1 MIKRVLIPLAQG
13 VEELEAVTIIDVLRR
28 ADIEVITAGLDE
40 GIVTGS
46 RGTRL
51 LPDMTLDAALEKEY
65 DLVALPGGLPGSDH
79 LANDPRVTGLLRQMN
94 ESGRFVGAICA
105 APKVLARTGILD
117 GKRATAFP
125 GVLQAENHNDI
136 SGDPVTRDGTVIT
149 SRSVGTAMDFALE
162 LVSILAG
169 DQTRNSVEK
178 AMERS

>member
-117 GKRATAFP
+117 GKCATAFP
-125 GVLQAENHNDI
+125 GVLQAENHKDI